1 VTVVVCFAAHFICRV
16 FSVNRVCAAFTKN
29 KTVFQII
36 EPNDATVTTVVSKPR
51 ALSPIQL
58 GRERI
63 DVPVILAP
71 MAGITDAPF
80 RRLVLGFGA
89 GLVVSEMIASQAM
102 IREVRKTM
110 QMIKP
115 ANERDVLT
123 VQLAGGDP
131 IVMAEAAKLNA
142 DRGARIIDINFG
154 CPAKKIVN
162 GEAGSALMRDEVKA
176 AKILEAVVRA
186 VDLPVTLKM
195 RLGWN
200 AETMNAPRLAKIAE
214 ETGIRMVTVHGRT
227 RQQFYNGQADW
238 SLIRPVKEAVRIPV
252 IANGDIRDAQDAVQ
266 ALALSG
272 ADGIMIG
279 RGSYGRPWLLG
290 QMMGFLQTGVMPP
303 APALEAQYKVVLAHF
318 EDMLSTYGA
327 YSGLR
332 NARKHMGWYSKG
344 LAGASEFRG
353 AINHA
358 DDVASARELIMR
370 FFEERIRG
378 RDSGVREEER
388 K

>member
-1 VTVVVCFAAHFICRV
+1 MLQKTEHNVV
-16 FSVNRVCAAFTKN
+16 
-29 KTVFQII
+29 
-36 EPNDATVTTVVSKPR
+36 KPR
-51 ALSPIQL
+51 DLAPIRL
-58 GRERI
+58 GKEVI

-115 ANERDVLT
+115 ADERDVLT

-131 IVMAEAAKLNA
+131 VVMAEAAKLNA

-154 CPAKKIVN
+154 CPAKKIVS

-176 AKILEAVVRA
+176 AKILEAVVKA

-200 AETMNAPRLAKIAE
+200 SENMNAARLAKIAE
-214 ETGIRMVTVHGRT
+214 ETGIQMVTVHGRT

-238 SLIRPVKEAVRIPV
+238 SLIRPVKEAVKIPV
-252 IANGDIRDAQDAVQ
+252 IANGDIRTSDDVVS
-266 ALALSG
+266 ALELSG
-272 ADGIMIG
+272 ADGIMVG
-279 RGSYGRPWLLG
+279 RGCSGRPWLLG
-290 QMMGFLQTGVMPP
+290 QMMAFIKTGVMPP
-303 APALEAQYKVVLAHF
+303 APPLEEQYKVVLAHF
-318 EDMLSTYGA
+318 EDMLSTYGD

-358 DDVASARELIMR
+358 EDVPTARELIER
-370 FFEERIRG
+370 FFEEGIRG
-378 RDSGVREEER
+378 QDSGVREER
-388 K
+388 TDT